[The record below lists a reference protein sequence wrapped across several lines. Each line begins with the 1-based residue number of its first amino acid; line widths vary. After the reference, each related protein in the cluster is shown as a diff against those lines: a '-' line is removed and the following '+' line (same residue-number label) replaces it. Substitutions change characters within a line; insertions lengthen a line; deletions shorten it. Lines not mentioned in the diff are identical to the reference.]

1 MNYSI
6 KLFNLILSLGDS
18 FYSQHIFNFNP
29 NDVSKKK
36 PIEVWTDI
44 PELLQKRILVN

>member
-6 KLFNLILSLGDS
+6 KLFNLILSLGES
-18 FYSQHIFNFNP
+18 FYSQLIFNFNP
-29 NDVSKKK
+29 NDVFKKK

-44 PELLQKRILVN
+44 SELLKK